1 MQVGSP
7 KKKER
12 KIAKGHYLNCLPKSG
27 HGQKGHVYYWMGDF
41 MEKRKKYSKEL
52 KLQAVKTFLKGE
64 KSCSVIA
71 KDLDVSSRK
80 RIIEWVSIYRKK
92 GAAGFNIKPRK
103 PASRNKGRVKKN
115 FADEKEELEYL
126 RAKVDLLEKIISFN
140 VKKK

>member
-1 MQVGSP
+1 MYITGWEV
-7 KKKER
+7 
-12 KIAKGHYLNCLPKSG
+12 
-27 HGQKGHVYYWMGDF
+27 F

-71 KDLDVSSRK
+71 EDLDISSRK

-92 GAAGFNIKPRK
+92 GVAGFNTKPKQRK
-103 PASRNKGRVKKN
+103 PTGTNKGRVKKN
-115 FADEKEELEYL
+115 FVDEKEELEYL

>member
-1 MQVGSP
+1 
-7 KKKER
+7 
-12 KIAKGHYLNCLPKSG
+12 
-27 HGQKGHVYYWMGDF
+27 

-92 GAAGFNIKPRK
+92 GAGGFNPKPRN
-103 PASRNKGRVKKN
+103 PAGRNKGRVKKN
-115 FADEKEELEYL
+115 FVDEKEELEYL